1 MGAVPGAEYRQPRPR
16 GLLEYLD
23 ALEDALGRK
32 AERNYL
38 PMQPGDVPATFAD
51 TTLLTEWTGH
61 KPGTPIRIGIQRFV
75 DWYVSQ
81 YPAHVSAES
90 ARS

>member
-1 MGAVPGAEYRQPRPR
+1 MLNIGNHGPA

-23 ALEDALGRK
+23 ALEEALGKK

-51 TTLLTEWTGH
+51 TTLLTSWTGH
-61 KPGTPIRIGIQRFV
+61 KPGHQSRM
-75 DWYVSQ
+75 
-81 YPAHVSAES
+81 ES
-90 ARS
+90 GNS